1 MFFNK
6 SDNGGSAKK
15 PRVLPLLPL
24 RDIIVFPHMVVPL
37 FVGREK
43 SIAALEEAM
52 ANDKEILLAAQ
63 KKAKTNDPTPE
74 DIYAMGTVGLIIQL
88 LRLPDGTVKVMVEGK
103 RRARIR
109 KFVPNDDFFLCEV
122 DSVDERS
129 VDERS
134 VDERSVDERSV
145 DGTAGE
151 RSVDGTAGERSADGT
166 AGERSVDGTAGERS
180 PDAPTGGKRAPAGAR
195 VPSVELQALTRSV
208 QSTFETYVKLNKRI
222 APETLMQVQ
231 TIEDPVRLADA
242 IVVHLSAVKLHDKQ
256 EILETTDAA
265 KRLERLFEL
274 MNAEIEILNV
284 EKKIR
289 SRVKKQMEKTQKEYY
304 LNEQM
309 QAIQK
314 ELGERDEFKS
324 EIQELEEKV
333 KTKKLSKEG
342 EGRVKK
348 ELRKLKMMQPMS
360 AEATVV
366 RNYIDWVLGLP
377 WEDKTEENYD
387 IDSAEKILDEDH
399 YGLKKV
405 KERVLEYLAVQALVR
420 KLKGPVLCLVGP
432 PGVGKTSLARS
443 IARATG
449 RKFVR
454 LSLGGVRDEAEIRG
468 HRRTY
473 IGALPGRI
481 IQSLRK
487 AGANNPVFL
496 LDEIDKMSSDF
507 RGDPA
512 AALLEVLDPEQN
524 KAFND
529 HYLDLDYD
537 LSDVMFV
544 TTANSLSGIPMP
556 LRDRMEII
564 ELSGYTEFEK
574 LNIAVRY
581 LVPRQKSEAGLV
593 ATDGEGA
600 SFRPENIDVDIT
612 ENAIRTVIHHYTKES
627 GVRNLEREIGSICR
641 KVARQVLKDTQS
653 AAASAG
659 ASAGATAAKP
669 TYRVAAKNVPQ
680 YLGVPRFRSN
690 KTSEHDEIGL
700 TNGLAYTTFGGM
712 ILECEVSVVPGK
724 GKLVITGLLEKG
736 MQESAQAAMSYIRSR
751 QQMLGLTNEG
761 KAEDFHQHVD
771 VHVHFPEFVPKDGPS
786 AGVTIAT
793 SIASALMKIP
803 VRRTV
808 AMTGEIT
815 LRGRVMPIGG
825 LKEKMLAA
833 HRAGIHT
840 ILIPRENRKDL
851 REIPKRVLNAMR
863 VVLVEHMDEVLRE
876 ALVLSDPD
884 SIFGKRVRPMEY
896 VGGRLVEH
904 AIEEGDQPVPKPTVE
919 APGAQQ

>member
-6 SDNGGSAKK
+6 ADDSDDETGRA
-15 PRVLPLLPL
+15 LPLLPL
-24 RDIIVFPHMVVPL
+24 RDIIVFPHMVVHL

-43 SIAALEEAM
+43 SIAALEAAM
-52 ANDKEILLAAQ
+52 AQDKEILLAAQ
-63 KKAKTNDPTPE
+63 KKAKTNDPAPE
-74 DIYAMGTVGLIIQL
+74 DIYTLGTVATIQQM

-103 RRARIR
+103 QRARLV
-109 KFVPNDDFFLCEV
+109 KFVPHDAFFLCRV
-122 DSVDERS
+122 QPL
-129 VDERS
+129 
-134 VDERSVDERSV
+134 
-145 DGTAGE
+145 A
-151 RSVDGTAGERSADGT
+151 
-166 AGERSVDGTAGERS
+166 
-180 PDAPTGGKRAPAGAR
+180 DAPAQG
-195 VPSVELQALTRSV
+195 VELEALTRSI
-208 QSTFETYVKLNKRI
+208 QETFETYVKLNKRI
-222 APETLMQVQ
+222 APETLAQVQ
-231 TIEDPVRLADA
+231 AIDDASRLADA

-256 EILETTDAA
+256 EILETTDPAV
-265 KRLERLFEL
+265 RLERLFEL
-274 MNAEIEILNV
+274 MNAELEILNV

-324 EIQELEEKV
+324 EIQELEEKI
-333 KTKKLSKEG
+333 KAKKLSKEADD
-342 EGRVKK
+342 RIKK

-366 RNYIDWVLGLP
+366 RNYLDWVLGLP
-377 WEDKTEENYD
+377 WEDRSEENYD
-387 IDSAEKILDEDH
+387 IEAAEAVLDEDH

-443 IARATG
+443 IARSTG

-487 AGANNPVFL
+487 AGTNNPVFL

-524 KAFND
+524 KNFND

-537 LSDVMFV
+537 LSEVMFV
-544 TTANSLSGIPMP
+544 TTANSLGGIPMP
-556 LRDRMEII
+556 LRDRMEVI

-581 LVPRQKSEAGLV
+581 LVSRQRQDAGLESANV
-593 ATDGEGA
+593 E
-600 SFRPENIDVDIT
+600 IT

-627 GVRNLEREIGSICR
+627 GVRNLERELGSICR
-641 KVARQVLKDTQS
+641 KIARQVVKDTQHGQ
-653 AAASAG
+653 AG
-659 ASAGATAAKP
+659 L

-680 YLGVPRFRSN
+680 YLGAPKYHST
-690 KTSEHDEIGL
+690 KTSDHDEIGL
-700 TNGLAYTTFGGM
+700 TNGLAYTTYGGTL
-712 ILECEVSVVPGK
+712 LECEVSVVAGK

-751 QQMLGLTNEG
+751 QQMLGLSASEG
-761 KAEDFHQHVD
+761 KPEDFHQHVD

-793 SIASALMKIP
+793 SIASALMKVP

-815 LRGRVMPIGG
+815 LRGRVLPIGG
-825 LKEKMLAA
+825 LKEKTLAA
-833 HRAGIHT
+833 HRAGIQT
-840 ILIPRENRKDL
+840 IVIPRENRKDL
-851 REIPKRVLNAMR
+851 REIPKRVLSSMR

-876 ALVLSDPD
+876 ALVLSDPEAV
-884 SIFGKRVRPMEY
+884 FGTRVRPMEY
-896 VGGRLVEH
+896 AFGELVD
-904 AIEEGDQPVPKPTVE
+904 GSNVPAPAVVPTVE
-919 APGAQQ
+919 GPDIQQ